1 MTRVQNLRLISI
13 TVFGSIAVTLLIY
26 ALVEPPDYR
35 LWIQIVLLFLYV
47 LSTAAALR
55 REIKSGGRTGSE
67 GARRAQRRVVTVIL
81 TLVFVAMVV
90 ALILPLGFG
99 VTLRTT
105 NYVLLLGSIP
115 VALLSYAATFWR
127 ERRSL
132 RR

>member
-55 REIKSGGRTGSE
+55 REIKSGGRTVSE